1 MGTVAPY
8 HRAQSRRFL
17 RRARDAT
24 GPAPADR
31 YRTR

>member
-1 MGTVAPY
+1 MKTAPY
-8 HRAQSRRFL
+8 HRAKSRRFL

-24 GPAPADR
+24 GPAPADC